1 MSFKLYI
8 TRLLKLMGLL
18 FILGFAAAAS
28 AQDKAAN
35 KDLEPVPEPP
45 PLPPADAPG
54 QDIEPTVTIEEDQD
68 KRVESYSVNG
78 KTYMIKVIPTKG
90 KPYYLVDTDG
100 DGEMESRQSDLSPNF
115 LVPHWVL
122 FSW

>member
-1 MSFKLYI
+1 M
-8 TRLLKLMGLL
+8 LLKFYVWRLFRVMSLL
-18 FILGFAAAAS
+18 LIVGSAVAADAQNS
-28 AQDKAAN
+28 ADGQQ
-35 KDLEPVPEPP
+35 LEPVPEPP
-45 PLPPADAPG
+45 PLAPADAPG
-54 QDIEPTVTIEEDQD
+54 QDIEPTVTIEEDKD

-78 KTYMIKVIPTKG
+78 KTYMIKVIPSSG

-100 DGEMESRQSDLSPNF
+100 DGELESRKDDLSPNF

>member
-1 MSFKLYI
+1 MLFKNFIKRLCQTMS
-8 TRLLKLMGLL
+8 LL
-18 FILGFAAAAS
+18 FIVGSAVAAD
-28 AQDKAAN
+28 AQNKAP
-35 KDLEPVPEPP
+35 DQQLEPVPEPP
-45 PLPPADAPG
+45 PLAPADAPG
-54 QDIEPTVTIEEDQD
+54 QDIEPTVTIEEDKD

-78 KTYMIKVIPTKG
+78 KTYMIKVIPSSG

-100 DGEMESRQSDLSPNF
+100 DGEMETRQGDLSPNF